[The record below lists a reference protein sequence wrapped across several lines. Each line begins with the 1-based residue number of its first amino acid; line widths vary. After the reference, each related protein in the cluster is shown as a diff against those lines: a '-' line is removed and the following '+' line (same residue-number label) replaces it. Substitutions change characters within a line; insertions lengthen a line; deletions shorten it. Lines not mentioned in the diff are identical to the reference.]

1 MADHLERKMVAEGK
15 RKSKQVIV
23 DEIVNTLSGPNCI
36 GFPHGE
42 MAKILG
48 IHRDTLR
55 VHMMPLIR
63 SGTVWRDQPKSGN
76 YHISQRAFYEPKSAG
91 EIIAGRLL
99 AKLFNKRL
107 LYTNTLFSKDVKTDF
122 GESLLTQTLFSFS
135 VAIGVFVT
143 FVLIN
148 AMNRNNIGISS
159 TDPNIKRNKLAEEWV
174 RSALSSLTPKI
185 LWRLK
190 SLMTDFGYVP
200 DKFTY
205 LLDDKSFNTLS
216 ADFSNLSPYLNR
228 EFNDI
233 LKEMPNRLG
242 QSIKRQD
249 FFLSERQR
257 RHGCKHEYDRSKR
270 KSVQNI
276 LGDLESWEK
285 CIKCG
290 HVRSRRIR

>member
-1 MADHLERKMVAEGK
+1 MKMVAEGK

-23 DEIVNTLSGPNCI
+23 DEIIRTLSDPNCI

-55 VHMMPLIR
+55 IHMMPLIR

-76 YHISQRAFYEPKSAG
+76 YHISQRAFYEPKLAG

-99 AKLFNKRL
+99 AKLLNKRP
-107 LYTNTLFSKDVKTDF
+107 LYTNTLLSKDVKTNFDD
-122 GESLLTQTLFSFS
+122 SLLTQVLFSFS

-148 AMNRNNIGISS
+148 TMNRNNVGINS
-159 TDPNIKRNKLAEEWV
+159 TDPNIKRDKLAEEWI
-174 RSALSSLTPKI
+174 RSALSSLTPKL
-185 LWRLK
+185 LWRFK

-205 LLDDKSFNTLS
+205 LLDDKSFNMLY
-216 ADFSNLSPYLNR
+216 ADFSNLSPYLIR

-249 FFLSERQR
+249 VFLAERQR
-257 RHGCKHEYDRSKR
+257 RHSCKHEYGRFKR